1 MLDKNSTS
9 LVIIDVQE
17 KLTNVIFE
25 KDKLVQN
32 LVKLIEGAKVLGISI
47 IWTEQYPKG
56 LGETITE
63 IKSILPQ
70 QLKPIEK
77 IHFSCCEEPNFR
89 FELEKA
95 SAHTLLVAGIESH
108 VCIYQT
114 VADLIDSSYQVEL
127 VTDAIS
133 SRTKENR
140 ELGIKRCNDLGAALT
155 SVEMCL
161 FELLKQAGTFEFKAI
176 SKIVK

>member
-1 MLDKNSTS
+1 MLDKKSTA

-25 KDKLVQN
+25 KEKLVQN
-32 LVKLIEGAKVLGISI
+32 LVKLIEGAKVLGLPI

-56 LGETITE
+56 LGETIPELKSILEE
-63 IKSILPQ
+63 IKS
-70 QLKPIEK
+70 IEK
-77 IHFSCCEEPNFR
+77 IHFSCCGEPDFR

-95 SAHTLLVAGIESH
+95 SAHTLLVAGIEAH
-108 VCIYQT
+108 VCVYQT
-114 VADLIDSSYQVEL
+114 VADLIDSSFQVEL

-133 SRTKENR
+133 SRIPENR
-140 ELGIKRCNDLGAALT
+140 ELGIKKCEDLGANLT

>member
-1 MLDKNSTS
+1 MLDKNSTA

-17 KLTNVIFE
+17 RLMNVIFE
-25 KDKLVQN
+25 KEKLIQN
-32 LVKLIEGAKVLGISI
+32 LVKLIEGAKVLGLPI

-56 LGETITE
+56 LGETIPE
-63 IKSILPQ
+63 LKSILEEI
-70 QLKPIEK
+70 KPIEK
-77 IHFSCCEEPNFR
+77 IHFSCCGEPNFR
-89 FELEKA
+89 FELEKV

-108 VCIYQT
+108 VCVYQT
-114 VADLIDSSYQVEL
+114 VADLIDSSFQVEV

-133 SRTKENR
+133 SRTKESR
-140 ELGIKRCNDLGAALT
+140 ELGIKKCNDLGASLT

-161 FELLKQAGTFEFKAI
+161 FELLEQAGTFEFKAI